1 MRSQALKVVHDM
13 FAFDVASDA
22 EEDMPV
28 SEIKNTKDDR
38 AHCGEHFEQW
48 RHYVQCV
55 EISRI
60 MMITFIT
67 IPLMSP

>member
-13 FAFDVASDA
+13 FAFDAASDA

-28 SEIKNTKDDR
+28 SEIKIQKDDR

-55 EISRI
+55 RYQE
-60 MMITFIT
+60 
-67 IPLMSP
+67 L